1 MYVYKRFRKD
11 ERGSAPLW
19 VAFCLLIFFML
30 GSLLY
35 NVHAIYSKYY
45 AVQDELT
52 RCAAITLDANV
63 ANAKLRDTLTDVN
76 YQAALDVLEANLLA
90 KGWTQESNGWT
101 KGASERADCRL
112 TEMRVSVAGSNL
124 HLSATVNIPLPWAVN
139 GTTVVRF
146 PIDLYARILYIN

>member
-1 MYVYKRFRKD
+1 MFKRFRKD

-52 RCAAITLDANV
+52 RCAAITLDASV
-63 ANAKLRDTLTDVN
+63 INAKLRDTITDVEV
-76 YQAALDVLEANLLA
+76 QAALDMLEANLLER
-90 KGWTQESNGWT
+90 GWTQESVGWAKVSNGKLHYRMT
-101 KGASERADCRL
+101 GMS
-112 TEMRVSVAGSNL
+112 VSVTGSNL

-139 GTTVVRF
+139 GTSVVRF

>member
-1 MYVYKRFRKD
+1 MLKRFQKD

-35 NVHAIYSKYY
+35 NVHAIYARYY

-63 ANAKLRDTLTDVN
+63 ANAKLRDTVTDVA
-76 YQAALDVLEANLLA
+76 YQPALDVLETNLLA
-90 KGWTQESNGWT
+90 KGWAQEGNCWMQGSGG
-101 KGASERADCRL
+101 KADCRL
-112 TEMRVSVAGSNL
+112 TDMRVSVTGSNL
-124 HLSATVNIPLPWAVN
+124 HLSATVNIPLPWAVDA
-139 GTTVVRF
+139 TTVVRF
-146 PIDLYARILYIN
+146 PIDIHARILYIN